1 MTFRAIIQARIRKTD
16 ATNERSA
23 VRINRERLL
32 VSTAFPVRLGVA
44 LFSFSPSDAQK
55 AEPSTRGYLRDR
67 LLYRHNPRGAYL
79 GFLCLSVADSLSLS
93 APPPLCLSF
102 THSSPCRF
110 SPSRPRNTWTY
121 TQARMCS
128 WYSGRNLF
136 LHGVFP
142 LSVSRS
148 PTRKKAR
155 IRATVSTVSTL
166 SPRSGYGIICA
177 AEISHVARYPFQPR
191 RLHRRR
197 RTFSSTLNL

>member
-1 MTFRAIIQARIRKTD
+1 MKGAHDRGFNIVKLGEYPTPSLPFFSCPLRRRRITDPTVRSVSMTFRAIILARIRKTD

-79 GFLCLSVADSLSLS
+79 GFLCLSVADSLFPS

-110 SPSRPRNTWTY
+110 SSSRPRNT
-121 TQARMCS
+121 
-128 WYSGRNLF
+128 
-136 LHGVFP
+136 
-142 LSVSRS
+142 
-148 PTRKKAR
+148 
-155 IRATVSTVSTL
+155 
-166 SPRSGYGIICA
+166 
-177 AEISHVARYPFQPR
+177 
-191 RLHRRR
+191 
-197 RTFSSTLNL
+197 